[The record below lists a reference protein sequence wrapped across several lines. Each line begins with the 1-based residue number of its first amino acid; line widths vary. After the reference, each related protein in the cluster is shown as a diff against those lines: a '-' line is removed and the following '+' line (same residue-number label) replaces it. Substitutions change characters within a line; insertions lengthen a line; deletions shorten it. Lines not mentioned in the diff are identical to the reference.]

1 MDQAM
6 AIRLAIIAIAG
17 VVIGFGAMLVAWWKS
32 GRAASEKVGPLW
44 ALPLIAGVA
53 YIALHLAT
61 LGRSPWPL
69 VGAQERIPVATLV
82 AMVLALLATRVR
94 FPVLVRWIVRGVVI
108 AGVGVF
114 IAWRQVSGAWPT
126 SQSAMTIGGFVG
138 ATLLTWWALERVTD
152 RPPTATTNH
161 TRTPTPTAPGKGT
174 LPTRTSGISAA
185 LVASAVAGAAANALA
200 ITYSSLSLAQLAGIL
215 ATVMIG
221 VAMACAVRP
230 RISLAMGGAHVVA
243 VVTQAVL
250 LAGIIT
256 TATPHERVYPW
267 LVAAVP
273 MAVVGVDAALAK
285 RLKPWMHAVVRVVAA
300 AVIVGAITGLAAAN
314 MPSFEYAY

>member
-17 VVIGFGAMLVAWWKS
+17 VVIGFGALLIAWWRS
-32 GRAASEKVGPLW
+32 GRATGEKVGPLW

-53 YIALHLAT
+53 YVALHLAT
-61 LGRSPWPL
+61 LGRSPWPM
-69 VGAQERIPVATLV
+69 VGAQERIPVAALV
-82 AMVLALLATRVR
+82 GMTLALLATRVR
-94 FPVLVRWIVRGVVI
+94 FPVLVRWIVRGVVV
-108 AGVGVF
+108 AGLGVF

-152 RPPTATTNH
+152 RPTTPNATGNE
-161 TRTPTPTAPGKGT
+161 T
-174 LPTRTSGISAA
+174 LPARVSGISAA

-230 RISLAMGGAHVVA
+230 RILPAKGGTHVVA
-243 VVTQAVL
+243 IVTQAVL

-267 LVAAVP
+267 LVAGVP

-285 RLKPWMHAVVRVVAA
+285 RLKPRMHAVARVIAA

-314 MPSFEYAY
+314 MPSFGYEY